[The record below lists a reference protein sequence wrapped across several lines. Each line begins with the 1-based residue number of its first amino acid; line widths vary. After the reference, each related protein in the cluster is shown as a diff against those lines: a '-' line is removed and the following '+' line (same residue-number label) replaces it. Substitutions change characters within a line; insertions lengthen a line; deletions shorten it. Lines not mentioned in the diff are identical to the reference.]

1 MRVCRNGRRGRLKI
15 SCWQQRVGSSPTTR
29 TNTTHFL
36 VCLLLYMHTF
46 LKTHFWHTKFNWQ
59 CFKTAI
65 TRDILALIQNNSKS
79 ATPFLLYDDI
89 PIRDIF
95 DRSKNGYNTWCLN
108 LMYPLIY
115 RTNVLILTK
124 YVLFHYHL
132 VLFHTVLTHLQTH
145 FFTHTYWHT
154 LKFVVQC

>member
-65 TRDILALIQNNSKS
+65 IRDILALIQNNSKS
-79 ATPFLLYDDI
+79 ATSFLLI
-89 PIRDIF
+89 WQFWIIVLIIILWIA
-95 DRSKNGYNTWCLN
+95 YNTYLGGIT
-108 LMYPLIY
+108 LFIFKTIY
-115 RTNVLILTK
+115 FYIWIK
-124 YVLFHYHL
+124 YVLFYHQKPPKI
-132 VLFHTVLTHLQTH
+132 TVLTHLQTH
-145 FFTHTYWHT
+145 FFRAAIDIY
-154 LKFVVQC
+154 VIV